1 MRPGSRSWSRACCQ
15 PNLIWHGLGMR
26 SRHGV
31 GKPSTI
37 PRRRG
42 TWPGPGMEC
51 GRGVRRARR
60 ATGTRRDW
68 SSSRCRCP
76 GSGAKTAP
84 AAGRGPCAQPPR
96 SGAGQPDHR
105 RLDLPG
111 EPGSLL
117 HPSVPGGL
125 PRRVSP
131 AVEDPAAGDPRRLRA
146 EVRRLVPRA
155 RDQGEVQPHPLS
167 GLRRLARSR
176 LARLVETGAR
186 GQPGSGPDD
195 GNARLGH
202 PSRDRQPHLGRRH
215 QDGPSL
221 PRNGRRTSWRTGAG
235 ARASR
240 PTSLAT
246 T

>member
-1 MRPGSRSWSRACCQ
+1 MGSENRRQFLAGA
-15 PNLIWHGLGMR
+15 GLGLGLGW
-26 SRHGV
+26 SAAGA
-31 GKPSTI
+31 S
-37 PRRRG
+37 
-42 TWPGPGMEC
+42 
-51 GRGVRRARR
+51 RRARR
-60 ATGTRRDW
+60 ATGARRDW
-68 SSSRCRCP
+68 SSSRCRGP
-76 GSGAKTAP
+76 GSGAKAAP

-96 SGAGQPDHR
+96 SSASQPDHR
-105 RLDLPG
+105 RFDLSG

-117 HPSVPGGL
+117 HTSVPGGL

-131 AVEDPAAGDPRRLRA
+131 AVEDPAAGDTRRLRA
-146 EVRRLVPRA
+146 EVRRLVSRA

-215 QDGPSL
+215 QDRPSL
-221 PRNGRRTSWRTGAG
+221 P
-235 ARASR
+235 
-240 PTSLAT
+240 AT
-246 T
+246 DGGLHGELGLERG